1 MAYIITN
8 ACVDVKDESCVE
20 VCPVDCIY
28 ADEDDRMRFIE
39 PDECIDCAVCVEA
52 CPVQA
57 IFADDEIPASGK
69 DYIDI
74 NALWFKDKTAARA
87 KIDELEGTGL

>member
-8 ACVDVKDESCVE
+8 ACVDVKDESCLE

-57 IFADDEIPASGK
+57 IFAEDDVPTESTE
-69 DYIDI
+69 YIEI
-74 NALWFKDKTAARA
+74 NALYFKDKDAAR
-87 KIDELEGTGL
+87 KRINDREGAGL